1 MKKRNLKIFLLM
13 AVVATL
19 FTACNW
25 APEGNGWD
33 YKNVKENSQSNPQK
47 IVSGSKFKGTGY
59 ITKSSGSGD
68 WWFINETDAP
78 LKCKY
83 AEKFSYKGTSEFQLR
98 IPNSNGTGYGYGSI
112 ENKKEFEIPAGA
124 MLRIMAGSSYRITSQ
139 SSGNSTKFFEFYL
152 ACH

>member
-1 MKKRNLKIFLLM
+1 MKRNLKIFVLM

-25 APEGNGWD
+25 APEGSGWD
-33 YKNVKENSQSNPQK
+33 YKRVKENSESSAQK

-59 ITKSSGSGD
+59 ITKTSGSAQ
-68 WWFINETDAP
+68 WWFINETDAA

-83 AEKFSYKGTSEFQLR
+83 AEKLSYKGTAELQLLV
-98 IPNSNGTGYGYGSI
+98 PNTTGTGYTYGTI
-112 ENKKEFEIPAGA
+112 ENKKEFEVPAGG

-139 SSGNSTKFFEFYL
+139 SSGNSTKFYDFYL
-152 ACH
+152 ACD

>member
-1 MKKRNLKIFLLM
+1 MKRNLKNFVLM
-13 AVVATL
+13 AVIATL

-68 WWFINETDAP
+68 WWFINETDTA

-83 AEKFSYKGTSEFQLR
+83 AEKLSYKGTSEFQLLL
-98 IPNSNGTGYGYGSI
+98 PNSTGTGYTYSSI

-139 SSGNSTKFFEFYL
+139 SSGNSDKFFQFYL

>member
-33 YKNVKENSQSNPQK
+33 YKNVKENSQSSPQK
-47 IVSGSKFKGTGY
+47 IVSGSKFRGTGFV
-59 ITKSSGSGD
+59 TKTGGSAQ
-68 WWFINETDAP
+68 WWFKNDTDAA

-83 AEKFSYKGTSEFQLR
+83 AEKLSLKGESEIQILV
-98 IPNSNGTGYGYGSI
+98 PNSYGSYTY
-112 ENKKEFEIPAGA
+112 ESPESKKEFEVPAGA
-124 MLRIMAGSSYRITSQ
+124 ILRIYAGSPYRIKSG
-139 SSGNSTKFFEFYL
+139 GNSEDFFKFYL